1 MGCETQ
7 TQETDTYSCLK
18 IESNY
23 RVKRM
28 EKDEEK
34 KRERERD
41 KEGVCVHSE
50 TRGKCDGESARKR
63 VRCQKR
69 GGARWGCK

>member
-23 RVKRM
+23 RVKRV
-28 EKDEEK
+28 EKER
-34 KRERERD
+34 KRESEPRRG
-41 KEGVCVHSE
+41 GVCVHSE
-50 TRGKCDGESARKR
+50 TRGK
-63 VRCQKR
+63 
-69 GGARWGCK
+69 